1 MLYFWLKH
9 NFLIFFSNQCS
20 NGATRKR
27 PTLQQSPKTAP
38 QQEQLSNKFLCKAAG
53 LKVLQFY
60 KYVFGHCVSG
70 KVCFRGGVLVSVF
83 TSTNKSPKIWWCVTG

>member
-60 KYVFGHCVSG
+60 KYY
-70 KVCFRGGVLVSVF
+70 LATVSVE
-83 TSTNKSPKIWWCVTG
+83 KCVLEVVY